1 MGMWV
6 LAGKPKG
13 FGKPSFLLAHVSTQR
28 SRLAPALRASG
39 KEIVLPVV
47 TA

>member
-6 LAGKPKG
+6 LAVKPKG
-13 FGKPSFLLAHVSTQR
+13 FGKRSVLSAHVSAQR